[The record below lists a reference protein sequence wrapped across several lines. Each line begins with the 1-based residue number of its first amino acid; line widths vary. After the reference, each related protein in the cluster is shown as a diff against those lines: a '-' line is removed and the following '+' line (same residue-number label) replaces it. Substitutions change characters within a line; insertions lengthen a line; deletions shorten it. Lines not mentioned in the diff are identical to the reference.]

1 MFDPISKANINYLA
15 LVWLATPKYNK
26 WRMGQ
31 ELGRDPILGV
41 YNICIYPNK
50 VSFGG
55 ESLV

>member
-31 ELGRDPILGV
+31 ELGRDPI
-41 YNICIYPNK
+41 ICIYPNK